1 MKSKIDNIVTVTM
14 TEEEATEIKE
24 FLFWLDFSTMP
35 IEFEGSLNSLYI
47 LLTDTLPNSE
57 HISLYNMVLK
67 RKSDN

>member
-1 MKSKIDNIVTVTM
+1 MKSKIDTTVTVTM

-35 IEFEGSLNSLYI
+35 IEFEVLLNSLYI